1 MDILMT
7 TGVLGLVLL
16 VLLAG
21 GLWIGLALTTVGFV
35 AIHFF
40 TPAPAG
46 SMMATTLWDNSWGW
60 ALTALPLFV
69 WMGEILFR
77 AKLSEDMFTGL
88 APWLDRLPG
97 RLLHVNIVGCGVMA
111 AVAGSSA
118 VTSATVGRM
127 SLPELKQRGYDEKM
141 SIGTLAGSGTLGLL
155 IPPSI
160 MMIVY
165 GISAQQSISR
175 LFIAGIVPGLLLAL
189 MFSVYCMIQ
198 ARSRSGI
205 DAPDWAGWPAAVA
218 AFRRSVWALLAP
230 PVVMGGI
237 YFGIFTAS
245 EAAAAGSL
253 YAILVAVLV
262 YRNFGL
268 RDLWHCAYATMR
280 TSMMVF
286 LIIAGAAMFGHAIT
300 LVRLPVGVTEAVVS
314 LGLGPIGFVLVVMGL
329 IFVLG
334 MFLESIAIILITT
347 PILLPTMISLGI
359 DPIWYGVL
367 LMINLELAM
376 ITPPVGMNLFVIK
389 GITGAQLGT
398 IVRGAAPFVA
408 IMVAGLGVLIAVP
421 ELATWL
427 PAAAGFGR

>member
-1 MDILMT
+1 MTLLIVFAGLILLLL
-7 TGVLGLVLL
+7 TGIPIFAALGLTASAILL
-16 VLLAG
+16 IVEG
-21 GLWIGLALTTVGFV
+21 DVDGLGDAVYVHLNKPILST
-35 AIHFF
+35 I
-40 TPAPAG
+40 
-46 SMMATTLWDNSWGW
+46 
-60 ALTALPLFV
+60 PLFV
-69 WMGEILFR
+69 FMAQVMIR
-77 AKLSEDMFTGL
+77 AKVIDDLYSFAHTVIGHVKGGL
-88 APWLDRLPG
+88 GVAT
-97 RLLHVNIVGCGVMA
+97 VMA
-111 AVAGSSA
+111 CTIFAAISGSSVATALSIGSSA
-118 VTSATVGRM
+118 IPQMKRF
-127 SLPELKQRGYDEKM
+127 GYAERDAL
-141 SIGTLAGSGTLGLL
+141 GVVAAGGTLGIL
-155 IPPSI
+155 IPPSGP
-160 MMIVY
+160 MILYAIV
-165 GISAQQSISR
+165 SEASIGA
-175 LFIAGIVPGLLLAL
+175 LFLAGIVPGLLLAL

-347 PILLPTMISLGI
+347 PILLPTMILSLI
-359 DPIWYGVL
+359 HI
-367 LMINLELAM
+367 
-376 ITPPVGMNLFVIK
+376 
-389 GITGAQLGT
+389 
-398 IVRGAAPFVA
+398 
-408 IMVAGLGVLIAVP
+408 
-421 ELATWL
+421 
-427 PAAAGFGR
+427 